1 MLRLPLKVRGRG
13 TGVETLSSGRAA
25 IMTAMR
31 ESLDD
36 LLRQVTLLTLAAAIA
51 LGYAVL
57 SLAQGIAALVL
68 SGFTERETE
77 FSSGSPVSLDVGGR
91 TLEFAQLTVGVIEV
105 AVVLAA
111 ILYVV
116 RPGQRDQLDE
126 EAAGGE

>member
-1 MLRLPLKVRGRG
+1 
-13 TGVETLSSGRAA
+13 
-25 IMTAMR
+25 MR
-31 ESLDD
+31 DSLDD

-57 SLAQGIAALVL
+57 SLAQGIGALVV
-68 SGFTERETE
+68 SVFTEHEDQ
-77 FSSGSPVSLDVGGR
+77 FSSGGGPMSLDVGGR
-91 TLEFAQLTVGVIEV
+91 TLEFAQLTIGVIEV

-116 RPGQRDQLDE
+116 RPDQRDQLDE

>member
-1 MLRLPLKVRGRG
+1 
-13 TGVETLSSGRAA
+13 
-25 IMTAMR
+25 MTAMR
-31 ESLDD
+31 ASFDD

-57 SLAQGIAALVL
+57 SLAQGFAALIL
-68 SGFTERETE
+68 SGFTERGDA
-77 FSSGSPVSLDVGGR
+77 FSSGGGTLTLDVGGR
-91 TLEFAQLTVGVIEV
+91 TLDFAQLVVGVIEV

-116 RPGQRDQLDE
+116 RPDQRDQVDE